1 MAGISSTGLGSGLD
15 IGGLVS
21 GLVSA
26 ERTPV
31 TNRIAK
37 REANLQAQFSAIGT
51 FKGALSDLRSSVF
64 SLTLGSTFGSK
75 TATSAN
81 TNLFTATATQS
92 AAVSSYSIKVNQLAG
107 AHSLELASAVGK
119 DETFNNGTLKISIGD
134 GDAKEVAI
142 GTADNT
148 LEGIAKAI
156 NKTPGVGVTATILQ
170 DGDNRQLVLKSSET
184 GAANTIKI
192 EVDGADESGKRSL
205 ASTFNYSGTDAGLK
219 QVQAAQDAS
228 ISIDGSSA
236 VTSASNTFSFNSGAM
251 GGIGITVKSVGTDA
265 ASSTSTLTIGRDN
278 KGASGA
284 VEAFV
289 KSFNEL
295 TSTVKSLTS
304 YDTTTKK
311 AGALLGDAGVRSVTF
326 QLKRMLGESIGGES
340 ALQNLSS
347 IGVETQR
354 DGTLKINKSKL
365 DAALQENPEAVSTL
379 FLGKEASEGQAA
391 IEGIGD
397 RFKNYLDKTL
407 SYGGSL
413 NSRLDSITKNI
424 SKLDDDREALSRRIG
439 KLETR
444 LLKQFSAMDAMVGQL
459 GSVGNFLTQQ
469 FEAMANMYKK

>member
-31 TNRIAK
+31 ANRIAK

-236 VTSASNTFSFNSGAM
+236 VTSSSNTFAFSSGAM

-278 KGASGA
+278 KGAVGA
-284 VEAFV
+284 IEAFV

-304 YDTTTKK
+304 YDTKTKT
-311 AGALLGDAGVRSVTF
+311 AGALLGDAGVRSATF
-326 QLKRMLGESIGGES
+326 QLKRMLGESIGGSS

-354 DGTLKINKSKL
+354 DGTLKIDKSKL

-407 SYGGSL
+407 SYSGSL

-469 FEAMANMYKK
+469 FEAMANMYNK